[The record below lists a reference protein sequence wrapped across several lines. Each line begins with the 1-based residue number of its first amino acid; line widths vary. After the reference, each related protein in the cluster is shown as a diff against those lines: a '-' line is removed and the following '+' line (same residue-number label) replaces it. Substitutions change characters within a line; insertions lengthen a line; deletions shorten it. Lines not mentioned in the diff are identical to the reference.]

1 MLNLITN
8 RTQSDVDAL
17 RLAFERIYNG
27 NATDQDYSLLS
38 QNIGSYNA
46 SDLNR
51 VGFAIRWLSA
61 SLKQIGY
68 GSIIL
73 AKTDWTEKDL
83 PTNAD
88 LDDYLADVSMIR
100 SVLPVPKDAPL
111 VPQLPMNYEKANDV
125 ERILLLVET
134 LVENVK
140 KAWFYSGE
148 IYAGET

>member
-17 RLAFERIYNG
+17 RSAFDRIYNG

-111 VPQLPMNYEKANDV
+111 VHNYQ
-125 ERILLLVET
+125 
-134 LVENVK
+134 
-140 KAWFYSGE
+140 
-148 IYAGET
+148 